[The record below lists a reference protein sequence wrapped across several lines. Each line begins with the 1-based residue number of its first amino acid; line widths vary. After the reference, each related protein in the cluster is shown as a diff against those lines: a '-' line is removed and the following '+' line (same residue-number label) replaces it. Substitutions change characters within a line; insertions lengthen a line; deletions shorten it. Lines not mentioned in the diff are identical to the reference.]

1 MFWIVSRG
9 ILYHSLWR
17 TSSSCLRDDGGGNLL
32 LTLLSKTDKR
42 DLMILK
48 SGDCAGQGRCLSASS
63 CSSNQDLTLLAVCMA
78 ELSSWKVGFLK
89 ILSDWFCGN
98 RVFRM
103 NTEFCCHLCCSSS
116 ITYRHNPLQSSSG
129 FQPPFLSADEVFPWS
144 VYAVTTLG
152 LLLWIQL
159 MKWPFWLQMLQ
170 LNVHQQSVLFKNL
183 TSLPFCSIS
192 IRTVQVK

>member
-63 CSSNQDLTLLAVCMA
+63 CSSNQDLTLLAVCIGKM
-78 ELSSWKVGFLK
+78 SSWKTASLLGNNIWTIGCTQLPNVHIVTDIIRPFKVIIGPAEYQYIDAQIITDPSPCFKVGTRNSGLQAFLG
-89 ILSDWFCGN
+89 ILQTHTKPDVGN
-98 RVFRM
+98 NVKDNSFDH
-103 NTEFCCHLCCSSS
+103 TAC
-116 ITYRHNPLQSSSG
+116 LQSSDI
-129 FQPPFLSADEVFPWS
+129 QVLWS
-144 VYAVTTLG
+144 SHHL
-152 LLLWIQL
+152 
-159 MKWPFWLQMLQ
+159 
-170 LNVHQQSVLFKNL
+170 
-183 TSLPFCSIS
+183 
-192 IRTVQVK
+192 